1 MKYFDLELYFAP
13 MKKLLSI
20 FLLVAVVA
28 GTGCK
33 KVKDFQFKNIASWK
47 ISSLDLNKGSVDAEL
62 LFYNPNRF
70 TVTFQHLE
78 GNVAL
83 EGKDF
88 GYCTSDTSLK
98 IGPEQNFILPVT
110 VTVKPTAALSAGFSL
125 LSKDSVR
132 VGFDGMAR
140 VGRSGFFIN
149 YKFKAETK
157 VATAF

>member
-1 MKYFDLELYFAP
+1 MKQFCSAIILIAAL
-13 MKKLLSI
+13 
-20 FLLVAVVA
+20 A

-47 ISSLDLNKGSVDAEL
+47 IRSLDLNKGSVDAEL

-70 TVTFQHLE
+70 AVTFKHLE

-98 IGPEQNFILPVT
+98 IEPEQNFILPVT
-110 VTVKPTAALSAGFSL
+110 VNVKPSAALSAGFLL
-125 LSKDSVR
+125 LSQDSVN
-132 VGFDGMAR
+132 VGFDGVAR
-140 VGRSGFFIN
+140 VGRSGIFIN
-149 YKFKAETK
+149 YKLKAQTK
-157 VATAF
+157 VATNFR